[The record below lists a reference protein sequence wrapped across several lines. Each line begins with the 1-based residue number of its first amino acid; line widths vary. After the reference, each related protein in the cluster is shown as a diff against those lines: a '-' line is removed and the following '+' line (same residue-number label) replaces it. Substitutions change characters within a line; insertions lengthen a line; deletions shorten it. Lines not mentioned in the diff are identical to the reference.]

1 MTKQTDEEALSQRHL
16 VVQPGGQSEH
26 QAIQRASS
34 CSKPIYLSDLLRDK
48 FGMTV
53 EGVLPEFPVRVG
65 TVDLNSDTNQSFKI
79 DYLVKIKNSNGVIF
93 LELKTDDGSR
103 RSKPGPGPDHSS
115 EAERRKPQVWQKGGK
130 LAKITINRE
139 AVLTVDQAQLPADA
153 EFKGYEDSIV
163 QDVVLRT
170 DNVLFH
176 KEKYYS
182 PSACRTYLAELPPGY
197 TGQFGP
203 GIKALALVQYFACN
217 VAEPKILEFFTNVG
231 IHLSAGE
238 LSNWL
243 IKDWWTCTPRR
254 SDLQARAGEG
264 LRKI

>member
-1 MTKQTDEEALSQRHL
+1 MLLDQLDLDQIQDVAQAKQAVVGLLNLVEALQATVRELQAEVQR
-16 VVQPGGQSEH
+16 
-26 QAIQRASS
+26 
-34 CSKPIYLSDLLRDK
+34 LRDENNHLK
-48 FGMTV
+48 G
-53 EGVLPEFPVRVG
+53 EQGRP
-65 TVDLNSDTNQSFKI
+65 DFKPNRGG
-79 DYLVKIKNSNGVIF
+79 KQ
-93 LELKTDDGSR
+93 
-103 RSKPGPGPDHSS
+103 PGPGPDHSS

-182 PSACRTYLAELPPGY
+182 PSVCRTYLAELPPGY

-243 IKDWWTCTPRR
+243 IKDGRTCTPRR
-254 SDLQARAGEG
+254 PRSTRPGWRAARGTIWTTRRRGSMARMSIVMWCAIRCIQPTSRRPARTG
-264 LRKI
+264 